1 MSKTLVKPSREQLT
15 DLYQGEAHRIEA
27 PLERLMMLF
36 GDKYSLMI
44 IDILS
49 QNESLRFVALEAQVT
64 GISPRTLSQ
73 RLKHLERYGLL
84 KRIQHPTIPPRVDY
98 ELTEKARAL
107 APVIEDMKNW
117 ADIWFPH
124 CPEE

>member
-84 KRIQHPTIPPRVDY
+84 KRIQYPSIPPRVDY
-98 ELTEKARAL
+98 ELTEKAKAL
-107 APVIEDMKNW
+107 APVIEDMKSW

-124 CPEE
+124 CPE